1 MMTSSPHPP
10 SQTRLLI
17 LRIWQPHS
25 SQLGQRYIRLQ
36 DTHSGDVIYFKDW
49 QALLHYLQDLEPFL
63 SDAFSKGKKSIHTLE
78 NLSQHKNF

>member
-1 MMTSSPHPP
+1 MTTSSLHSPT
-10 SQTRLLI
+10 QTRLLI
-17 LRIWQPHS
+17 LRLWQPTP
-25 SQLGQRYIRLQ
+25 SQTGQRYICLQ

-63 SDAFSKGKKSIHTLE
+63 SDAFSKGEKSIHTLE